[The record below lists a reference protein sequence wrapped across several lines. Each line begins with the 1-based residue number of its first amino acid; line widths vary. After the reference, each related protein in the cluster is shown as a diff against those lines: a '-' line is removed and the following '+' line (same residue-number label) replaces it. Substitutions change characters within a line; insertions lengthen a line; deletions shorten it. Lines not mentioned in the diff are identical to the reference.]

1 MTTKNI
7 TKTVAVLALILSM
20 TAATLSLGASSAYA
34 DPYQPTTPSKEI
46 LIDKM
51 VGKPVDDKGT
61 VDYDY
66 VDNLT
71 SNDHTFKA
79 GDIVYFRLRVKNTS
93 QAQLT
98 DVVVKDFEPSYFT
111 LSNDHGTV
119 SSRKPSALML
129 VILNLAKRKY
139 ISSEEESIIPDQ
151 FQQARPV
158 SQTKLVPRMMAF
170 QTKTLLNSALAKAL
184 SKVKQPLCQFLPQ
197 YHPPVQKMVSW
208 SSFLL
213 LDSLLQASSFIAS
226 SNFFL

>member
-1 MTTKNI
+1 MTNKNI

-51 VGKPVDDKGT
+51 VGKPVTDKGT

-71 SNDHTFKA
+71 SNDHTFKP

-93 QAQLT
+93 QAKLT

-119 SSRKPSALML
+119 SSETLSINAGNFEPGEEKVYIIRGRIDNNDSVPTGTTCVTNKARAEDDGISDEDTAQFCINKSTVKGETTTVPVPTTIPSTGAEDGLLILVSALG
-129 VILNLAKRKY
+129 LAAAG
-139 ISSEEESIIPDQ
+139 
-151 FQQARPV
+151 F
-158 SQTKLVPRMMAF
+158 KLH
-170 QTKTLLNSALAKAL
+170 KTS
-184 SKVKQPLCQFLPQ
+184 
-197 YHPPVQKMVSW
+197 
-208 SSFLL
+208 
-213 LDSLLQASSFIAS
+213 
-226 SNFFL
+226 